1 MGVMMKLMIV
11 EKTSFRVLFRGEVTE
26 VKETTK
32 RGCPLIV
39 YSNKEGQHAWPIRN
53 VNWSITA

>member
-1 MGVMMKLMIV
+1 MMKLMIV